1 MADRYIKA
9 ELGRIFKQIAKWKSL
24 QFYAQH
30 IGDEHIH
37 LYIGIPPKYSIAYI
51 VGIMKGKSSHWLKK
65 KTKKIPPG
73 SFWCRGYYVS
83 TVGLD
88 EMTIQ
93 RYVLNQQHHQVEM
106 PRLPLPT

>member
-1 MADRYIKA
+1 
-9 ELGRIFKQIAKWKSL
+9 
-24 QFYAQH
+24 
-30 IGDEHIH
+30 
-37 LYIGIPPKYSIAYI
+37 I